1 MDIQQLSIIVK
12 TKRNSNEVKFLNDDS
27 KICLNEQVM
36 ETFADQQKWRFYN
49 YVEISN
55 SASYEQEK
63 ITGNQTQ
70 CYSASIYIS
79 RYAL

>member
-1 MDIQQLSIIVK
+1 
-12 TKRNSNEVKFLNDDS
+12 
-27 KICLNEQVM
+27 M

-63 ITGNQTQ
+63 ITVNQTQ